1 MSIAAADPAPGSASP
16 ASWIA
21 GAFRGSLGGA
31 RRLAWSHPEWWALA
45 LALAAWTL
53 LIASNPTTAV
63 EAGAGAHH
71 HHPQGAQPSIAMG
84 TMHWQL
90 MVVAMMLPVVVPSL
104 RVTAFRSL
112 RRRRH
117 RALAGFLVG
126 YLAVWAIAGVA
137 ACSLVAAAPVLTRDG
152 QGRAAA
158 AAGAFLLAAL
168 WQSTPLKR
176 RALVACHRT
185 LPLAPSGWRA
195 DRDCLVFGGRIGWSC
210 CAGCWPL
217 MVACTLTGH
226 HVLALVACGGIGL
239 VERYSWRPRMR
250 PLAVAMLGLA
260 LAFGAP
266 GLG

>member
-1 MSIAAADPAPGSASP
+1 
-16 ASWIA
+16 
-21 GAFRGSLGGA
+21 
-31 RRLAWSHPEWWALA
+31 
-45 LALAAWTL
+45 
-53 LIASNPTTAV
+53 
-63 EAGAGAHH
+63 
-71 HHPQGAQPSIAMG
+71 MG
-84 TMHWQL
+84 TVHWQL

-126 YLAVWAIAGVA
+126 YLAVWAIAGA
-137 ACSLVAAAPVLTRDG
+137 AVCSLVAVAPVLTGDG
-152 QGRAAA
+152 QGRA
-158 AAGAFLLAAL
+158 AAGAFLLAGL
-168 WQSTPLKR
+168 WQSTHLKK

-185 LPLAPSGWRA
+185 VPLAPSGWRA
-195 DRDCLVFGGRIGWSC
+195 DRDCLVFGGRIGGSC

-226 HVLALVACGGIGL
+226 HVVALLVCGGIGL
-239 VERYSWRPRMR
+239 VERYSWRPPMR

-260 LAFGAP
+260 LAFGVP